1 MATLQLSMS
10 SYGEIFTLL
19 KRQGIEIND
28 GQALTIEKGTALV
41 PPVDFRMVALRQ
53 NCLDAAARAYVA
65 PVNSKDFNV
74 QDDARFI
81 KFCEAIYQWAF
92 TGKAPDI
99 LETTNY
105 LNQPDTK
112 ETTKPKKDAGVTK
125 IIPPKTTW

>member
-1 MATLQLSMS
+1 MS
-10 SYGEIFTLL
+10 TYGELFTLL
-19 KRQGIEIND
+19 KQQGIEIND

-65 PVNSKDFNV
+65 PFNSKEFNV

-105 LNQPDTK
+105 LNQPETK
-112 ETTKPKKDAGVTK
+112 ETKETAKPKKDAGVTK